1 MSINKGFECYRFLRN
16 FLSPF
21 ELPNASLMSLGV
33 NVRSLS
39 HLTGCA
45 HGLLYFSTSW
55 SPSDEHPWTSNN
67 TQATT
72 KTAKKPR
79 TVITF
84 LSSSQAVKRFLQFWR
99 YGGRLNIKAHCRV
112 YQQKYS
118 VSLKI
123 TFLHERSVS
132 GSKLWPGIR
141 VRSAHNQH
149 ARYC

>member
-1 MSINKGFECYRFLRN
+1 MIDTFTKIKLTNVNQQRFRMLPISAEFSIAFWIAKCFI
-16 FLSPF
+16 
-21 ELPNASLMSLGV
+21 
-33 NVRSLS
+33 

-79 TVITF
+79 TLITF